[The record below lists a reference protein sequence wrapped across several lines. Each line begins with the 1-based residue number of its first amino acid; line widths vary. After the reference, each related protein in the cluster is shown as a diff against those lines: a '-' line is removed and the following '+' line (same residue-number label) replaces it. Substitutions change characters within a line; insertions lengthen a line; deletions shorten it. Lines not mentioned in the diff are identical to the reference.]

1 MGASEIIV
9 NICLIVITVGFIFY
23 ILGDFF
29 LYKKI
34 QSNDEFIEELN
45 SKLTEMNNQIR
56 LDADQTIQDKFKEVI
71 EKLNTKIQ
79 KIESVDK
86 IDQV

>member
-1 MGASEIIV
+1 
-9 NICLIVITVGFIFY
+9 
-23 ILGDFF
+23 
-29 LYKKI
+29 
-34 QSNDEFIEELN
+34 
-45 SKLTEMNNQIR
+45 MNNQIR